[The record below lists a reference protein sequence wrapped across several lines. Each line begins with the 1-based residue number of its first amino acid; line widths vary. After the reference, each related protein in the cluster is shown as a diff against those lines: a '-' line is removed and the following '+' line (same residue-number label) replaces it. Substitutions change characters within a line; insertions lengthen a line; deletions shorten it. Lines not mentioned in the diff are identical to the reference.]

1 VKAAMHAAQTRQLHA
16 LDNPIWHSLTT
27 LHARFAE
34 GGALAKRFPPDV
46 TTLAAMDEPTVG
58 AYKSLA
64 QVLNGSGA
72 ALFLDQP
79 PVIPPGW
86 TTIHASQIAQMICEK
101 PKDSVDPDSRSPA
114 AQTLT
119 FADTDEMVALA
130 ELTKPG
136 PFGKRTRELGHYLGI
151 RESNRLA
158 AMAGERLHLPGYT
171 EVSAVCTHPD
181 FQGRGYAGRLMSIL
195 MREIVQ
201 RGEIPILHVKQENT
215 GAIHLY
221 EKLGFRTRRLIHFIV
236 LRPTRIT

>member
-1 VKAAMHAAQTRQLHA
+1 MHTVQAKQMHA
-16 LDNPIWHSLTT
+16 LDNPIWNALTT
-27 LHARFAE
+27 LHAHFAE
-34 GGALAKRFPPDV
+34 GGTLAKRYPSEV
-46 TTLAAMDEPTVG
+46 TTLAGMGEPTVE
-58 AYKSLA
+58 AYSSLA
-64 QVLNGSGA
+64 QVLQGAGA
-72 ALFLDQP
+72 ALFLDQQP
-79 PVIPPGW
+79 TVPDGW
-86 TTIHASQIAQMICEK
+86 NTIHASQLVQMICENPEVSAA
-101 PKDSVDPDSRSPA
+101 PKSESPA

-119 FADTDEMVALA
+119 LADTDEMVALA

-158 AMAGERLHLPGYT
+158 AMAGERLHLSGYT

-201 RGEIPILHVKQENT
+201 RGEIPILHVRQENV

-236 LRPTRIT
+236 LRPA

>member
-1 VKAAMHAAQTRQLHA
+1 MHA
-16 LDNPIWHSLTT
+16 LDNPIWNSLTT

-46 TTLAAMDEPTVG
+46 TTLAAMDEPTIE
-58 AYKSLA
+58 AYSSLA
-64 QVLNGSGA
+64 QVLRGSGA

-79 PVIPPGW
+79 PTVPSGW
-86 TTIHASQIAQMICEK
+86 ITIHASQIVQMVCEN
-101 PKDSVDPDSRSPA
+101 PKASATPDSESPA

-119 FADTDEMVALA
+119 IADTDEMVALA

-158 AMAGERLHLPGYT
+158 AMAGERLHIPGYT
-171 EVSAVCTHPD
+171 EISAVCRHPD
-181 FQGRGYAGRLMSIL
+181 FQGRGHAGRLMIIL

-201 RGEIPILHVKQENT
+201 RGEIPILHVKQENV

-221 EKLGFRTRRLIHFIV
+221 EKLGFRTRRLIHFIA
-236 LRPTRIT
+236 LRPA